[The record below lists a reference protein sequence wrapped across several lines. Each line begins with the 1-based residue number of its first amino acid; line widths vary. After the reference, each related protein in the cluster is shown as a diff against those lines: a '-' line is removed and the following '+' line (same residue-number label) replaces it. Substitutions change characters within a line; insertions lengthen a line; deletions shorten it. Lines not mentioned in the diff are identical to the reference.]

1 MTPDDDNDGGGVDDG
16 DDDGD
21 DGCNDGDG
29 FFEHST
35 RKVAVSTGYLKL
47 G

>member
-1 MTPDDDNDGGGVDDG
+1 MTPDDDNDGGSGVDDG

-21 DGCNDGDG
+21 EGCNDGDG

-35 RKVAVSTGYLKL
+35 RKVAV
-47 G
+47 